1 MERFVAETAQTGN
14 KIDGNRFA
22 AETLAYDFCP
32 TAMKPQR
39 FPMRPPDG
47 FLIAMDAFMR
57 RTGQGA
63 HASQSLLELDR
74 APDVAALQRAT
85 RRVVEK
91 HPLLIARVRRHWLT
105 LLPYWNAP
113 TTSHRHLPLGLWREE
128 GSPGQLGPE
137 AKAVPNPEEFLT
149 GQMQPPY
156 ESEDG
161 TPPAEHHVNARLD
174 VLEWD
179 DGRCHLALSW
189 SHVLMDGK
197 GAELLL
203 AELAR
208 LCEGVDLDCTVPESG
223 APKMTFREKF
233 RLAGRA
239 VRRMAE
245 LSNLGV
251 RSLSGPEPR
260 AGKCCFQVLTLNR
273 ADTAAVR
280 ARAVDLT
287 GSLFPLPFYLAGV
300 MRAHNAVFIRRG
312 VIPKNFVAAVPV
324 QMRRRG
330 ARGPIFNNHMT
341 ILFFSA
347 QQEDLLAFETMAAA
361 LKLQFVDMMRKR
373 LDASFA
379 MILEMMLR
387 APSRLFMKIV
397 RLQFGGEISSFF
409 HSHTG
414 GFAPDMSTFAGA
426 GIENANHLPCLGAP
440 PGTGIFFADRGER
453 INITLS
459 WREGCVSAEERSVM
473 MRVLLTDLLGAERP
487 ELWPLSS

>member
-1 MERFVAETAQTGN
+1 MTSSR
-14 KIDGNRFA
+14 
-22 AETLAYDFCP
+22 
-32 TAMKPQR
+32 R
-39 FPMRPPDG
+39 FPVRPPDG

-63 HASQSLLELDR
+63 HASQSVLELDR
-74 APDVAALQRAT
+74 APDVEALRRAI

-91 HPLLIARVRRHWLT
+91 HPLLIATMRRSLLT
-105 LLPYWNAP
+105 LLPYWDAP
-113 TTSHRHLPLGLWREE
+113 VTSDRSLPLGLWRED
-128 GSPGQLGPE
+128 GSPGSLGPE
-137 AKAVPNPEEFLT
+137 AQVVPNPKEFLT
-149 GQMQPPY
+149 DQMQPPY
-156 ESEDG
+156 DRKNP
-161 TPPAEHHVNARLD
+161 TRLPANARLD
-174 VLEWD
+174 LLEWR

-208 LCEGVDLDCTVPESG
+208 LCEGVDLDCEVPDFNG
-223 APKMTFREKF
+223 PKLTFREKL

-239 VRRMAE
+239 VRRMAD

-251 RSLSGPEPR
+251 RSLSGPRAR
-260 AGKCCFQVLTLNR
+260 AGKCRYRVFTLHP
-273 ADTAAVR
+273 ADSAVVR
-280 ARAVDLT
+280 ARAEALT

-300 MRAHNAVFIRRG
+300 MRAHNAVFAQRK
-312 VIPKNFVAAVPV
+312 VVPKNFVAAVPV

-347 QQEDLLAFETMAAA
+347 SQADLAVFEPAAEA
-361 LKLQFVDMMRKR
+361 LKLQFVEMMRKR

-379 MILEMMLR
+379 MILELMLR

-414 GFAPDMSTFAGA
+414 AFAADMSTFAGA
-426 GIENANHLPCLGAP
+426 HIANANHLPCLGAP

-453 INITLS
+453 MNITLS
-459 WREGCVSAEERSVM
+459 WREGCLSAEERRLM
-473 MRVLLTDLLGAERP
+473 MEVLLTDLLGERRP
-487 ELWPLSS
+487 DLWSGDSSGPILSV